1 MKLILGGIAIFLWG
15 LFMLLRPSTCWN
27 LFESWKNNGNTGPSK
42 FYLIDIRISGGIC
55 MVVGLALMACLF
67 FL

>member
-15 LFMLLRPSTCWN
+15 LFMFLRPSTCWN
-27 LFESWKNNGNTGPSK
+27 LFESWKNTGNTGPSK
-42 FYLIDIRISGGIC
+42 FYLIEIRIGGGIC